1 LQNLRNKKNLSF
13 LCQIVF
19 RFIDAVA
26 PTLASLHPL
35 TVLNHLHAKCI
46 SQVEAANI
54 LKHDQ
59 SLSYLSQYQSSKR
72 STAERNVGSPSGQ
85 GVLQAN
91 VYEESVSTQTQGT
104 IMLPKVSSAAE

>member
-1 LQNLRNKKNLSF
+1 MLY
-13 LCQIVF
+13 IVS
-19 RFIDAVA
+19 RFIDAVT

-35 TVLNHLHAKCI
+35 TVLNHLHAECI

-54 LKHDQ
+54 LKRDQ
-59 SLSYLSQYQSSKR
+59 SLSYLSQFQASSKR
-72 STAERNVGSPSGQ
+72 STAERNVNSPTGQ

-104 IMLPKVSSAAE
+104 IMLPKVCNTAPQNK